1 MHSNRGPGLSANNAL
16 VIGQR
21 VLAQNEPE
29 LGLGMVVAIMGKN
42 RVEVL
47 FSAAGVVRQYSIH
60 SAPLQR
66 FVLRVGQKAVN
77 KAGESFVITKV
88 EHSEN
93 LYCYLGTGKQEVWE
107 YELHHQLEDLGAL
120 NQFLLGRWSQHRS
133 YDLRL
138 RGWQLRS
145 QSLDPEFRGLVGAR
159 VGLLP
164 HQLFVARQ
172 VASRELP
179 RVLLGDEVGLG
190 KTIEA
195 GLIYCSLR
203 SLGRAGRVLI
213 LVPDHLKFQWLAE
226 LYRRF
231 SEMFTILDEDR
242 SEQEEASQS
251 ASPFM
256 TNQRIICS
264 IDFLLENPER
274 LKQAAEVAWDLLIID
289 EAHHLQWDEKSPSEA
304 WVASKILADRAH
316 GMLLLTATPRQRGL
330 ETQFGLLH
338 LVDPKRFADISDFKK
353 EMEEIRST
361 AELAQQ
367 VWNSKGTDT
376 DALAALKKKFSK
388 DPEIKNAVSLVKE
401 EGGLEKVM
409 GALVDRHGTGRVFV
423 RNRRERLGGFPKR
436 VLRAYP
442 LKADAS
448 TTDQWKETALK
459 DHKNPALIGLAAGQR
474 TAKQG
479 FGERAQWLVE
489 LLANLGKQKA
499 LLLCSSPR
507 RVMELDDFLR
517 TNTAIRRALFH
528 EDMDLVERDRQA
540 AWFAQPDGAQLLVCS
555 EIGGEGRNFQFAHQL
570 ILWDLPTHPD
580 LLEQRIGRLDR
591 IGQRDKFE
599 IHVPYVA
606 DTIEEVMFRWYAE
619 GLGSFE
625 SVWNGGPGIVEKLEE
640 ELVETL
646 RSFLPKSKDYAS
658 REKKLAELIKSTKAQ
673 YELVRAEYQSS
684 VDSLVDFNSFSRSRG
699 EALRK
704 KVHDID
710 QSSDLKHY
718 MDMVFDYF
726 GVQNERIDD
735 QGIFRLNAHSLTFV
749 DNFPELKH
757 DEDKLVTYR
766 REVALAREEISFL
779 TLDHPMVQGA
789 LSLLL
794 DRNEGRATV
803 CRWANH
809 TLERDGIVLQLSF
822 VLEANGPAALET
834 QRYLPLQ
841 AIQVFMDSGGK
852 MLDPVKLKFDP
863 LALTPLPDA
872 KVRPYLEE
880 LERVLPPLVEKATA
894 WVKKQAEPMISKSVS
909 AAKDRLNEEHVRLE
923 QLRKTAGTVS
933 PKELKRHEEKLDW
946 TLDALKDAAIRLDAM
961 RLIWAGNN

>member
-1 MHSNRGPGLSANNAL
+1 MQSSRGSTISGNLSL
-16 VIGQR
+16 EIGQR

-29 LGLGMVVAIMGKN
+29 LGLGLVVAIQGKN

-47 FSAAGVVRQYSIH
+47 FSAAGVVRQYAVH

-77 KAGESFVITKV
+77 KTGDSFQISKV
-88 EHSEN
+88 ELSQN
-93 LYCYLGTGKQEVWE
+93 LYCYHGTEGQSVWE

-120 NQFLLGRWSQHRS
+120 NQFLLGRWSQFRS

-138 RGWQLRS
+138 NGWQLRS
-145 QSLDPEFRGLVGAR
+145 QSLDPDIRGLVGAR

-164 HQLFVARQ
+164 HQLYVARQ
-172 VASRELP
+172 VAGREIP

-195 GLIYCSLR
+195 GLVYCSLR
-203 SLGRAGRVLI
+203 SLGRANRVLI

-231 SEMFTILDEDR
+231 GEMFSILDEDR
-242 SEQEEASQS
+242 SEQEEASQAS
-251 ASPFM
+251 SPFV

-274 LKQAAEVAWDLLIID
+274 LKQAAEIAWDLLILD
-289 EAHHLQWDEKSPSEA
+289 EAHHLQWDEAEPSDA
-304 WVASKILADRAH
+304 WVTAKILADRAH

-338 LVDPKRFADISDFKK
+338 LVDPQRFADFQAFKT
-353 EMEEIRST
+353 EMEEIRGT
-361 AELAQQ
+361 AELAQR
-367 VWNSKGTDT
+367 VWKSEGADT
-376 DALAALKKKFSK
+376 AALTALKKKFPGDS
-388 DPEIKNAVSLVKE
+388 EIKNSLALVKE
-401 EGGLEKVM
+401 PGGLDKVL

-436 VLRAYP
+436 VLAAYP
-442 LKADAS
+442 LKASEATS
-448 TTDQWKETALK
+448 LQWNATDPKEHKPPMLLAL
-459 DHKNPALIGLAAGQR
+459 AGGQR

-479 FGERAQWLVE
+479 FEERGRWL
-489 LLANLGKQKA
+489 LDLLGKLGKEKA

-517 TNTAIRRALFH
+517 TQSAVRRALFH

-540 AWFAQPDGAQLLVCS
+540 AWFAQPDGAQLLICS
-555 EIGGEGRNFQFAHQL
+555 EIGGEGRNFQFAHEL
-570 ILWDLPTHPD
+570 ILWDLPSHPD

-591 IGQRDKFE
+591 IGQRSQFN
-599 IHVPYVA
+599 IHVPYVE
-606 DTIEEVMFRWYAE
+606 DTMEEVLFRWYHE

-625 SVWNGGPGIVEKLEE
+625 SVWNGGPGIVETMQDQ
-640 ELVETL
+640 LVETL
-646 RSFLPKSKDYAS
+646 RAYLPKSKQHGA
-658 REKKLAELIKSTKAQ
+658 REKQVKALIVATREM
-673 YELVRAEYQSS
+673 YERVRGDYQSS
-684 VDSLVDFNSFSRSRG
+684 VDALVDYNSFSVTGGKSLK
-699 EALRK
+699 EKISQIDETQDLRR
-704 KVHDID
+704 
-710 QSSDLKHY
+710 Y
-718 MDMVFDYF
+718 MDSVFDYF
-726 GVQNERIDD
+726 GVQNERIDE
-735 QGIFRLNAHSLTFV
+735 QGIIRLNAHALTFV
-749 DNFPELKH
+749 DNFPELPH

-779 TLDHPMVQGA
+779 TQDHPMVQGA

-794 DRNEGRATV
+794 DRNEGRASV

-809 TLERDGIVLQLSF
+809 TLDRDGIIMQLSF

-841 AIQVFMDSGGK
+841 AIEIFADSSGK
-852 MLDPVKLKFDP
+852 ILDRTKLGLNTAH
-863 LALTPLPDA
+863 LAPLPDA

-880 LERVLPPLVEKATA
+880 LERVLPPIVDKASA
-894 WVKKQAEPMISKSVS
+894 WVRKQFEPVIARSL
-909 AAKDRLNEEHVRLE
+909 AGAKDRLAEEQLRLE
-923 QLRKTAGTVS
+923 QLRKTSGTVS
-933 PKELKRHEEKLDW
+933 AKEIKRHAEKQAW
-946 TLDALKDAAIRLDAM
+946 TLDALRDASVRLDAL
-961 RLIWAGNN
+961 RLIWAG